1 MEVMI
6 LYLKQLQINNFRG
19 IKDLKLSF
27 TKGLNILIGENNS
40 GKSSI
45 IDVLRICFG
54 YGSLN
59 RDLFVRRSDFYID
72 KLNPD
77 QNTPQIEFHL
87 TFSEER
93 PEEIG
98 IFIDLLVQKGA
109 IQELQLHFIY
119 WLDNKGGF
127 ERIRWNVWGG
137 EHNGQQVTSEVLNMF
152 YHIYLAPLRDAE
164 RFLRPGRNNRLGELF
179 STLSRDSA
187 GNILDDNRRQEM
199 AEKLSETLDKQSAW
213 KDLVE
218 SGKEKI
224 TKHLE
229 HTIIP
234 GKEPNIDISFLPFEF
249 RKIVDNLRIQFQV
262 YENSVLGGD
271 TSKQRYLEI
280 FQNGLGYNNL
290 IYTATVLGDLKNRR
304 ENDSDVYIA
313 LLIEEPEAH
322 LHPQLQNVFFKYLG
336 ELQTDFQIFITS
348 HSPTLAAKAQ
358 LNDTIVLYN
367 QNDQINCLSLSE
379 SDLDSYNKKYLAK
392 FLDVTRSQLFFANG
406 AILVEGISEA
416 LLLPVFAKMIGE
428 SEEEYDLTRHGVE
441 VVNVNG
447 VAFEHFARLFN
458 SEDSNKRLD
467 VPCVILTDDD
477 RDKETDEVS
486 SRAKN
491 AKNLEKGLVKVEL
504 AVQTLEYELL
514 IAGDKNQELMIEI
527 FRKMHPKAA
536 KKLDQGASPQEF
548 AENFIERIK
557 ANKAKSE
564 LAHRLAIRLETD
576 EKTRKMFKVPQ
587 YISNAIRWAVSRKIG
602 EKDV

>member
-1 MEVMI
+1 M
-6 LYLKQLQINNFRG
+6 YLKQLQINNFRG